1 MTTCAM
7 AQTIDGIFKTVL
19 KRLKHC
25 LRRSS
30 SHRHTVTAAALAFYS
45 LISLVPILITG
56 VSIAAWLVDEETA
69 KASLLD
75 GTSSV
80 AGTNVSNYFAELLN
94 KDIQWTGSGLSPII
108 GAVFLIFSATMM
120 LGELRSCLTRIFGPL
135 EQPKTVVKN
144 RARTMAIQRIVNRGV
159 AVVLLLFI
167 GLFIASLVV
176 FQTVLGLMMSYT
188 GDDILPPWLIGM
200 VAPVFSFL
208 AIAVLCSVAIRWL
221 PKNPPTF
228 KIALQGGAVST
239 ILLAALKVGLS
250 LVLKYADVGSYYGS
264 SLTLVLV
271 LFWIYFAMQ
280 AFLFGAEY
288 AAGLTREEHLET
300 TKSTPV

>member
-1 MTTCAM
+1 M
-7 AQTIDGIFKTVL
+7 AETMYEIFMKIA

-25 LRRSS
+25 LKRSN

-56 VSIAAWLVDEETA
+56 LYIAAWLVDEETA

-80 AGTNVSNYFAELLN
+80 AGTNVANYFAELLN
-94 KDIQWTGSGLSPII
+94 KDIQWTGSGLSPLI

-120 LGELRSCLTRIFGPL
+120 LGELRKCLTRIFAPVNQQT
-135 EQPKTVVKN
+135 EIVKKRV
-144 RARTMAIQRIVNRGV
+144 RAVAMQRIANRG
-159 AVVLLLFI
+159 ASMLLLIFI
-167 GLFIASLVV
+167 GIFIASLVLL
-176 FQTVLGLMMSYT
+176 QTVLGLMMSYT
-188 GDDILPPWLIGM
+188 GNDILPSWLMAIL
-200 VAPVFSFL
+200 APGCSFV
-208 AIAVLCSVAIRWL
+208 AIAILCSVALRWL
-221 PKNPPTF
+221 PKNPPCF
-228 KIALQGGAVST
+228 KIALQGGAVSAV
-239 ILLAALKVGLS
+239 LLAVLKVGLS
-250 LVLKYADVGSYYGS
+250 LVLTYADVGSYYGS

-288 AAGLTREEHLET
+288 AAGVARERQGKT
-300 TKSTPV
+300 NDVSAG